1 MRISD
6 WSSDVC
12 SSDLVTILDVGCGF
26 GEALG
31 YHRARGCDAHGIEAD
46 RNILRVAQRH
56 GLNVTAGLFEAACYA
71 PQKFDIV
78 TLDQVIEHAS
88 DPAALL
94 RNGHQVLKPGGPA
107 FVSTPN
113 PNGWGAKL
121 FGRRWIHWHAPYH
134 LHYFTRH
141 SMKRLAAKIGRAQV
155 WPP

>member
-78 TLDQVIEHAS
+78 TLDQVIEPAS
-88 DPAALL
+88 DQADLL
-94 RNGHQVLKPGGPA
+94 RNVTKGLKPGGQA
-107 FVSTPN
+107 IVSTPN
-113 PNGWGAKL
+113 PHGLREKQFCL
-121 FGRRWIHWHAPYH
+121 RWPCWHAPH
-134 LHYFTRH
+134 QLNDFPSLSKTEF
-141 SMKRLAAKIGRAQV
+141 AT
-155 WPP
+155 